1 MHTKAKF
8 NVILCYSAQ
17 RCLVLVISIN
27 LWSDLAFYFLSYL
40 LSLFV
45 ICSVFIFL
53 YFFS

>member
-1 MHTKAKF
+1 MHTKAMF
-8 NVILCYSAQ
+8 NVISCYSALS
-17 RCLVLVISIN
+17 CLVSVIPIN
-27 LWSDLAFYFLSYL
+27 LWSDLAFYFLSYF